1 MDMIELIN
9 IYFNVFH
16 VYMTTFFNI
25 EHQDVNNKKQ
35 WLSYILYNQWKGLI
49 QIKHHVKKWK

>member
-9 IYFNVFH
+9 IYLDIFH
-16 VYMTTFFNI
+16 VIRHVNI
-25 EHQDVNNKKQ
+25 KQQ

>member
-9 IYFNVFH
+9 IYLNVIRH
-16 VYMTTFFNI
+16 VNI
-25 EHQDVNNKKQ
+25 KQQ